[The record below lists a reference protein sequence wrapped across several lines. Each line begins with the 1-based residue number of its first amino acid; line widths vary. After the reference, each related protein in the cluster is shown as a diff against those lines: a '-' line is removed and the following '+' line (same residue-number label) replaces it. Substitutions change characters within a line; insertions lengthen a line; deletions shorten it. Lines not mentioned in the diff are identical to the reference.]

1 MISSDDGFDAV
12 SDEVVATVAD
22 HDAARPIVETLL
34 LAGLGPSLR
43 DSPAGLQVTV
53 VAGQGERAR
62 EALGLAPASPARASS
77 EQLAGRPGEVTGSA
91 TTTSPPSPA
100 TATRARGGGDRSST
114 LRVVVI
120 FAVALVV
127 IPALAFYISF
137 RAAGG

>member
-22 HDAARPIVETLL
+22 HDAARPLVETLL

-43 DSPAGLQVTV
+43 ESPAGLQVTV
-53 VAGQGERAR
+53 VAGQGDRAR
-62 EALGLAPASPARASS
+62 RALGLAPASPAPAGN
-77 EQLAGRPGEVTGSA
+77 EQLTGRPGEVTGSG

-100 TATRARGGGDRSST
+100 TATLASGGGDRGST
-114 LRVVVI
+114 IRVVVI